1 MSKKSSFAKVFPP
14 LFILGAV
21 LSTLVLAFRYI
32 FRTRTS
38 QENNHQTNEPRPMKT
53 VYADPPPML
62 STRTA
67 QIEQKQP

>member
-32 FRTRTS
+32 FRIRTS
-38 QENNHQTNEPRPMKT
+38 QQNHQASEPRPMKT
-53 VYADPPPML
+53 VYADPPPMI
-62 STRTA
+62 SHTSH
-67 QIEQKQP
+67 IEQKQP

>member
-21 LSTLVLAFRYI
+21 ISTLVLAFRYI

-38 QENNHQTNEPRPMKT
+38 QKNHQASEPRPMKT
-53 VYADPPPML
+53 VYADPPPMI
-62 STRTA
+62 STHTA